1 MLPGQ
6 VAEGWYRRPT
16 NGVVACRETLARQP
30 GGWFQSSP
38 ASEPIAGLHRSGG
51 FLHRE
56 HTLRRVLMWKSISG
70 AFTVSFRFFTRALSP
85 SAPTPI
91 FSLSSPFLALRSLSI
106 DTQNWVRS
114 AVVTYERVLHKCER
128 DTYDQSARLSS
139 FRISF
144 VRVKG
149 CEFEYNW
156 RDKKPKEIHA

>member
-30 GGWFQSSP
+30 GGWFQSSQ

-70 AFTVSFRFFTRALSP
+70 AFTVSFRFFTRAP
-85 SAPTPI
+85 SLCPRPI
-91 FSLSSPFLALRSLSI
+91 FSLSSPSLVALRSLPI

-114 AVVTYERVLHKCER
+114 AVATYGRVLHKCER
-128 DTYDQSARLSS
+128 DTYMINQFDCPLLGACLIEQ
-139 FRISF
+139 
-144 VRVKG
+144 KTEG

-156 RDKKPKEIHA
+156 KGAES